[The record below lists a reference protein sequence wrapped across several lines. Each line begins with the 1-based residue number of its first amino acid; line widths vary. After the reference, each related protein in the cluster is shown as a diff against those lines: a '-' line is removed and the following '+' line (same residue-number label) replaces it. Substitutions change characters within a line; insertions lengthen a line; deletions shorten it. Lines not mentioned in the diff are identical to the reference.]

1 MQFVIYCMQIHITA
15 YADKEVPMK
24 KLVSVLLAA
33 LLLVSCSTE
42 APSDTDPQNAGT
54 NSPQTHPMEDFEV
67 TRIDNYLSTSLNE
80 TAQIAEFRD
89 QEQCGFW
96 TTAPMVQIV
105 GDKTYVMR
113 RFPEEIIGMDPVG
126 YFFAGDEAKKH
137 SNQVEIYTGGN
148 YDTPAELI
156 TFTGHS
162 DRMHRFDAFEYL
174 PDTDTFITL
183 ELYYTIDAEK
193 VFTIRTFDGD
203 GRFLSE
209 EDIAPPNLDRNDYP
223 FIDLCFMGGDL
234 YYMKQGTTVYRYD
247 FDTDT
252 EILVNGSIN
261 GFTVSD
267 GKLVYIRHA
276 ENDDFETEF
285 RVCEYDPA
293 QDRSIVLGKLACNPE
308 EQRITKDT
316 RILPAYDRENKILY
330 YYSAAGSVNLPFGI
344 RAARLDGDTYE
355 QVLATTQT
363 GQYIKQLQIY
373 GDTLLL
379 QVGNN
384 QVLLYEV
391 PETPIPYNLDMQTLN
406 FCLYDMHLTTLTN
419 YEADVFSLLE
429 MSGTMAK
436 AGGTY
441 LSNDP
446 EEYAFTMAK
455 KLMAGDTDFDIFFVN
470 TEMSSLMKEG
480 YYENLQQY
488 RPLDEA
494 VSAMIPGVKE
504 LCTIGDTFALLPL
517 YLNTDLMQV
526 HSHRVGGEIPAFS
539 TFSELVDLAGQLN
552 YANST
557 VKLMT
562 GYTHL
567 TMVLPWFEQYV
578 SNFMASV
585 ADDEQA
591 ETDLTE
597 LYRRTSEL
605 IAGSHT
611 AHGKTYAGY
620 QPVFRI
626 ARNQGQSQEVPEGRA
641 ILPIVPAAS
650 GYRQSVNGQFY
661 AINPNSPN
669 KELAAQFLLCRLA
682 MIRSGNLTG
691 TRDEMMT
698 YPEGSELGEA
708 LYRQQIQDG
717 VLAWNVPDLRE
728 RVGKHLTAIASGT
741 VTPEDAADELF
752 RYLKMVK
759 YE

>member
-1 MQFVIYCMQIHITA
+1 
-15 YADKEVPMK
+15 MK

-54 NSPQTHPMEDFEV
+54 DSPPAYPIEDFEV
-67 TRIDNYLSTSLNE
+67 TRIDNYLSTSLTE

-89 QEQCGFW
+89 QDQCGFW

-234 YYMKQGTTVYRYD
+234 YYMKQETTVYRYD

-355 QVLATTQT
+355 QVLATTQS
-363 GQYIKQLQIY
+363 GQYIKQLQI
-373 GDTLLL
+373 
-379 QVGNN
+379 
-384 QVLLYEV
+384 
-391 PETPIPYNLDMQTLN
+391 
-406 FCLYDMHLTTLTN
+406 
-419 YEADVFSLLE
+419 
-429 MSGTMAK
+429 
-436 AGGTY
+436 
-441 LSNDP
+441 
-446 EEYAFTMAK
+446 
-455 KLMAGDTDFDIFFVN
+455 
-470 TEMSSLMKEG
+470 
-480 YYENLQQY
+480 
-488 RPLDEA
+488 
-494 VSAMIPGVKE
+494 
-504 LCTIGDTFALLPL
+504 
-517 YLNTDLMQV
+517 
-526 HSHRVGGEIPAFS
+526 
-539 TFSELVDLAGQLN
+539 
-552 YANST
+552 
-557 VKLMT
+557 
-562 GYTHL
+562 
-567 TMVLPWFEQYV
+567 
-578 SNFMASV
+578 
-585 ADDEQA
+585 
-591 ETDLTE
+591 
-597 LYRRTSEL
+597 
-605 IAGSHT
+605 
-611 AHGKTYAGY
+611 
-620 QPVFRI
+620 
-626 ARNQGQSQEVPEGRA
+626 
-641 ILPIVPAAS
+641 
-650 GYRQSVNGQFY
+650 
-661 AINPNSPN
+661 
-669 KELAAQFLLCRLA
+669 
-682 MIRSGNLTG
+682 
-691 TRDEMMT
+691 
-698 YPEGSELGEA
+698 
-708 LYRQQIQDG
+708 
-717 VLAWNVPDLRE
+717 
-728 RVGKHLTAIASGT
+728 
-741 VTPEDAADELF
+741 
-752 RYLKMVK
+752 
-759 YE
+759 